1 MKSNLD
7 LKAIGA
13 AISGALTRNWGLK
26 LIALILAIVIYYVL
40 VPTTGTEHES
50 QQNVQQHFIK
60 R

>member
-13 AISGALTRNWGLK
+13 AIGGSLTRNWGLK
-26 LIALILAIVIYYVL
+26 LISLILAIVIYYVL
-40 VPTTGTEHES
+40 VPSTTEHDS
-50 QQNVQQHFIK
+50 QQNDKQHFIK